1 MNKYTERV
9 ENIVF
14 LQKKESDLEEK
25 LRERIEK
32 LTEIFSTLSL
42 SFSILSVSRVG
53 KWEKEIRKRRFYF

>member
-14 LQKKESDLEEK
+14 LSKKESDLEEK

-32 LTEIFSTLSL
+32 LTAIFSTLSL
-42 SFSILSVSRVG
+42 SFSILSVSRVE
-53 KWEKEIRKRRFYF
+53 KREKEIRKRRFYF

>member
-14 LQKKESDLEEK
+14 LSKKESDLEEK